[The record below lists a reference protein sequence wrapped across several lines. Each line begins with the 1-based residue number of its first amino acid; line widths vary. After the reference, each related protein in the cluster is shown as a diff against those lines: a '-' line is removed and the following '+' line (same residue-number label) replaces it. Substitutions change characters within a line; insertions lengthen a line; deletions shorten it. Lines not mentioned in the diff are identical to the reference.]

1 MAATN
6 IFLESDDERNLNEL
20 RLKIQNEKNDFS
32 NISKKDIISKALE
45 FTNEYY
51 GVHEYGNLKDID
63 KQIMS

>member
-6 IFLESDDERNLNEL
+6 IFLDSDAERDLNEL

-45 FTNEYY
+45 FANNYY
-51 GVHEYGNLKDID
+51 GIHEFGNFQEI
-63 KQIMS
+63 QHQ